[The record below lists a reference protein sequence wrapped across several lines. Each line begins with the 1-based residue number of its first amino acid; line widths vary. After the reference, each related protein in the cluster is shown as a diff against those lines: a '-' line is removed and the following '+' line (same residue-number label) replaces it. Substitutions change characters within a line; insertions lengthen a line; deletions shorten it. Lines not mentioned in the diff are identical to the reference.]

1 MRPISR
7 KRPSVK
13 QQRDKISQLVVY
25 SPFLLMVVLLLLI
38 VISNLTYNAFE
49 FNHNTDFQ
57 TRLINQFLEQGVAKE
72 SVDNALSL
80 QSQHL
85 IENTQK
91 RTIYGIGIVAINMV
105 LFALFVHIIFRK
117 IITKSLSY
125 QDDFLDEKDKV
136 TQMMEEL
143 HYVNEQLSTQLY
155 IDTLTQLQNRLALEK
170 AIFGMKEP
178 KLILLDIDGFKDI
191 NEYYGTGVGDYI
203 LQEVASELRGFSSK
217 HHMQLFRIGADE
229 FALLEE
235 GELDIERYE
244 ELAIE
249 LVEIFKGRLIEVPS
263 VKEPVEIN
271 VAIGFSLDAQEV
283 FEKAIMAL
291 SEAKKRE
298 IDYLCYFKKIENTIL
313 YADQIKWSLFVKEA
327 LANDTVTPYYQP
339 IFNSKG
345 DIVKYECLVRILN
358 EKEEAIPPGLF
369 LSISKKVKR
378 YADIEKV
385 LIDKSFH
392 EIAGTDKM
400 ISINLL
406 ARDMSD
412 SNISNYIVDK
422 LKEYNVSKQVV
433 FEILEDES
441 IESLDRVTV
450 FIDRVKRMGC
460 KIAIDDFGTG
470 YSNFSYL
477 LKLKPDY
484 IKIDGSLIK
493 ALDNDT
499 NSVAI
504 VSAIIT
510 FAQKL
515 GIKTIAE
522 YVHNDRVYAL
532 CLNLG
537 IDEFQGFYLGEPSAR
552 LKD

>member
-1 MRPISR
+1 M
-7 KRPSVK
+7 
-13 QQRDKISQLVVY
+13 L
-25 SPFLLMVVLLLLI
+25 VLLLLI
-38 VISNLTYNAFE
+38 AISNLTYNAFE
-49 FNHNTDFQ
+49 FNYNTDFQ
-57 TRLINQFLEQGVAKE
+57 TQLINQFLEQGVAKE
-72 SVDNALSL
+72 SVDNALFV

-91 RTIYGIGIVAINMV
+91 RTIYGIGVVAAAMV
-105 LFALFVHIIFRK
+105 LAALFVYVIFRK
-117 IITKSLSY
+117 IIKKALSY
-125 QDDFLDEKDKV
+125 QDDFFDEKAKV
-136 TQMMEEL
+136 AQIMEEL
-143 HYVNEQLSTQLY
+143 QYANDQLSSQLY
-155 IDTLTQLQNRLALEK
+155 IDTLTQLHNRLALEK
-170 AIFGMKEP
+170 AILGMKEP

-191 NEYYGTGVGDYI
+191 NEYYGTGIGDYI
-203 LQEVASELRGFSSK
+203 LQEVASELRGFAKK
-217 HHMQLFRIGADE
+217 HHAQLFRTGADE

-235 GELDIERYE
+235 AELDIERYE

-249 LVEIFKGRLIEVPS
+249 LVELFKGRLIDVPS
-263 VKEPVEIN
+263 VKESIEIN
-271 VAIGFSLDAQEV
+271 VAIGFSLDAEEV
-283 FEKAIMAL
+283 FEKATMAL
-291 SEAKKRE
+291 GEAKKRE
-298 IDYLCYFKKIENTIL
+298 IDYLCYFKKIEHTTL
-313 YADQIKWSLFVKEA
+313 YAEQIKWSSFVKEA

-339 IFNSKG
+339 IFDREGN
-345 DIVKYECLVRILN
+345 IVKYECLVRILN

-385 LIDKSFH
+385 LIDKSFS
-392 EIAGTDKM
+392 EISGTNKM
-400 ISINLL
+400 ISLNLL

-412 SNISNYIVDK
+412 SNISNYVVDK

-441 IESLDRVTV
+441 IESLERVAI

-460 KIAIDDFGTG
+460 QIAIDDFGTG

-493 ALDNDT
+493 ALDKDA